1 MKIKEYSIELDNIHL
16 YAYHGALPQENKVG
30 GWYTLNLKAAIS
42 NHDSIE
48 SDRLETTVN
57 YADIYKIVCNEMK
70 IPSQLLEHVCGRI
83 LNKLFEKFKNILIT
97 LLLGGMYC
105 VLIMLEPNMSITM
118 CVALTLIFMI
128 WNTTTPKFM
137 NLFPAEIPK
146 RCSNLKAAV

>member
-48 SDRLETTVN
+48 SDRLEKTVN

-83 LNKLFEKFKNILIT
+83 LNKLFEKFKNIEEIEISLAKDT
-97 LLLGGMYC
+97 PPMGGDRLSSC
-105 VLIMLEPNMSITM
+105 VRI
-118 CVALTLIFMI
+118 
-128 WNTTTPKFM
+128 K
-137 NLFPAEIPK
+137 AE
-146 RCSNLKAAV
+146 R